1 MESWLGEGGAA
12 SLDGS
17 WAPWGGKAAAPRRP
31 GAARIVLVKVLRY
44 FTAGTTRRRPCN
56 RIL

>member
-17 WAPWGGKAAAPRRP
+17 GAPWGGKAAATL

-44 FTAGTTRRRPCN
+44 FTAGTKSP
-56 RIL
+56 